1 MLSCQK
7 TLKQSQLRMSAL
19 PGLALM
25 DCFEFLW
32 KAAKILQGVKFITY
46 QEKNKVHYDIY
57 WRKKKSWQL
66 HVKCLLKQF
75 NVLSLSSERCQ
86 RWEQSMGKML
96 PGDISERNGLHRC
109 ERRDFGRGFW
119 IQHVYQCSFPN
130 DNFALRKT
138 LGPYSVAMHSSYL
151 LRLKLLVFLFI
162 HRACVKLSVLTRY

>member
-130 DNFALRKT
+130 DNFALRKNIRAIFCSYALFLSAAT
-138 LGPYSVAMHSSYL
+138 ETAGFFIYTHSM
-151 LRLKLLVFLFI
+151 
-162 HRACVKLSVLTRY
+162 C